1 MPRPSD
7 LRAALGALAARAMLV
22 ATVLGL
28 VTGVVLGGATGPAAA
43 AEDEADPLVVHIDTI
58 DPVLPRTGEIRITG
72 TVTNTSDTTFTRVN
86 THAFASQS
94 PILAP
99 LLLASSATVPP
110 SAYVGERVTVPGTFD
125 TIDSLAPGETKPFTD
140 SVPRDLL
147 GVPDEAGVYWIGVHA
162 LGDGA
167 VPRDTVA
174 DGRARTFI
182 PVLPRGDRT
191 QELALVLPL
200 RGRVWYDADGRI
212 GGEDR
217 WARRLAD
224 GGSLD
229 GVLDTAEAAGVTP
242 YTWLVD
248 PAVLVA
254 VARLSVGN
262 PARDIEPD
270 ETVPGQEP
278 TPTDTPSESESGSAA
293 AGTVSGAAHSAG
305 SDDAD
310 SAALSASAAAW
321 LERFRTIVGTNQ
333 VLTLPFGDL
342 DVSAAVRNAPE
353 VYAAAQAR
361 SAKVMSDLQFLSSRP
376 AVAPASGL
384 LSPEAVAATPE
395 NTFLMLGDNA
405 FAVPPTTSSTVRL
418 LGHKVV
424 VSSTGAESGGPSPTA
439 AGDPLAVRQ
448 RVMSEAALRLMSG
461 EDAPLVVELPT
472 TWEGAE
478 ATSFF
483 TGLDQP
489 WLRPVSVT
497 SLQARQARAV
507 NASSLLYSDTDV
519 EAEVPMAGFLAA
531 ERANDAA
538 ALLEDV
544 LTLQTTVAVQVG
556 DEAFVTLSETH
567 RKRPGAARIAAD
579 RVTEAIR
586 DDLGSITI
594 EAPPGVTLS
603 SDSGPL
609 GATLVNGLDQ
619 PVTVGI
625 GVSSDGALTLTGDS
639 VRTLGP
645 RARSVVRFKASTTE
659 AGIHRVRLSVV
670 SADGV
675 ALGSSDEV
683 PIRAARVS
691 ALIWV
696 LMVAGALVLF
706 GMIGYRLPGQIRARR
721 AALRAAEQPDPGAEP
736 RTGVARD
743 PEPEAP

>member
-1 MPRPSD
+1 MHRG
-7 LRAALGALAARAMLV
+7 LVLA
-22 ATVLGL
+22 L
-28 VTGVVLGGATGPAAA
+28 VTGLVAGLALVGATGPAAA
-43 AEDEADPLVVHIDTI
+43 VEDEADPLVVHIDTI
-58 DPVLPRTGEIRITG
+58 DPVLPRSGDVLITG

-110 SAYVGERVTVPGTFD
+110 SAFVGERVTVPGTFD

-140 SVPRDLL
+140 SVPRELL

-191 QELALVLPL
+191 QELSLVLPL

-229 GVLDTAEAAGVTP
+229 GVLDTAEAAGSTP

-254 VARLSVGN
+254 VARLTIGN
-262 PARDIEPD
+262 PTRSIEPD

-278 TPTDTPSESESGSAA
+278 TPTDTPSESGSPT
-293 AGTVSGAAHSAG
+293 AGTVSGAAHSVG
-305 SDDAD
+305 SDDED
-310 SAALSASAAAW
+310 SAALAAAATAW
-321 LERFRTIVGTNQ
+321 LTRFQALVGNQQ

-342 DVSAAVRNAPE
+342 DVSAAVRHAPE
-353 VYAAAQAR
+353 VYAEAQAR

-376 AVAPASGL
+376 AVAPADGL

-439 AGDPLAVRQ
+439 ATDPLAVRQ
-448 RVMSEAALRLMSG
+448 RVVSEAALRLMSG

-472 TWEGAE
+472 TWEGDE

-483 TGLDQP
+483 DGLDQS

-497 SLQARQARAV
+497 SLQARQAKAV
-507 NASSLLYSDTDV
+507 SASSLLYPDTEV
-519 EAEVPMAGFLAA
+519 EAEIPEAGFLAA
-531 ERANDAA
+531 ERADEAA
-538 ALLEDV
+538 ALLEEV
-544 LTLQTTVAVQVG
+544 LTLQTTVGVQVG
-556 DEAFVTLSETH
+556 DEALVTLSETH

-625 GVSSDGALTLTGDS
+625 GVTSDGSLTLTGDS

-659 AGIHRVRLSVV
+659 AGIHRVRLSVT

-675 ALGSSDEV
+675 ALGASDEV

-691 ALIWV
+691 SLIWV
-696 LMVAGALVLF
+696 VMVAGALVLF

-721 AALRAAEQPDPGAEP
+721 AEMRAAEQPGPDSEP
-736 RTGVARD
+736 VPD